1 MYRPFVV
8 GYTQEIA
15 EIWAALSSGRDV
27 ALHGPRGSGKT
38 TLLYRIRDGA
48 AERRFAA
55 AFINAGVARN
65 PSEFVSGLYKAAKA
79 IPSAEVA
86 IKEATRKLKSG
97 LAGIAAV
104 EVSLSGLKL
113 EFDKEAK
120 GRQEG
125 DWKVAGEVLLSSL
138 ESLKSNTVII
148 VDDFDCFLESL
159 EQSAL
164 PEFLSW
170 FRAMCEI
177 GRQSNSASWLFTSNH
192 RLHQYV
198 LEHSS
203 RNALHDLYYVEL
215 RPFDESTAGD
225 FLYTALASSGL
236 EVQEDDRLYAIK
248 RLGTTYPYFL
258 QAFAHTLSRI
268 APTGANIVTRADI
281 DAVFERLALDT
292 STFIPRI
299 TAIVSSQVGPQY
311 SDATM
316 QILKEISKSET
327 GLTKEQVDKLLK
339 SELGSKAPKRAAAA
353 VLSTLVAEHIL
364 SKQDDRFTVAIGPLR
379 ESLRGD
385 A

>member
-1 MYRPFVV
+1 M
-8 GYTQEIA
+8 
-15 EIWAALSSGRDV
+15 
-27 ALHGPRGSGKT
+27 
-38 TLLYRIRDGA
+38 
-48 AERRFAA
+48 
-55 AFINAGVARN
+55 NAGVARN

-86 IKEATRKLKSG
+86 IKEASRKLKSG
-97 LAGIAAV
+97 LAGIAGV
-104 EVSLSGLKL
+104 EISLSGLKL

-125 DWKVAGEVLLSSL
+125 DWKVAGEILLSSL
-138 ESLKSNTVII
+138 ESLRTKTVII

-159 EQSAL
+159 DKGVL

-170 FRAMCEI
+170 FRAMREI
-177 GRQSNSASWLFTSNH
+177 GRQSNAASWLFTSNH

-215 RPFDESTAGD
+215 RPFDTSTAGD
-225 FLYTALASSGL
+225 FLYTALAASGL
-236 EVQEDDRLYAIK
+236 EIQEDDRLYAIE

-258 QAFAHTLSRI
+258 QAFANTLSRVVP
-268 APTGANIVTRADI
+268 AGANSVTRADV
-281 DAVFERLALDT
+281 DAVFTRLALDT

-299 TAIVSSQVGPQY
+299 TAIVSSQVGERY

-316 QILKEISKSET
+316 QFLKDVSRSDL
-327 GLTKEQVDKLLK
+327 GLTQEQVNEALRK
-339 SELGSKAPKRAAAA
+339 ELGPKAPKRAVAAI
-353 VLSTLVAEHIL
+353 LSTLLAEHIL
-364 SKQDDRFTVAIGPLR
+364 NKQDDRFNVAIGPLK
-379 ESLRGD
+379 ESLRGG

>member
-8 GYTQEIA
+8 GYAQEIS
-15 EIWAALSSGRDV
+15 EIWEALSAGRDV

-48 AERRFAA
+48 SERRIAA
-55 AFINAGVARN
+55 AFMSAGVART

-97 LAGIAAV
+97 LSGIAGV
-104 EVSLSGLKL
+104 EISLSGLKL

-125 DWKVAGEVLLSSL
+125 DWKVAGEILLTSL
-138 ESLKSNTVII
+138 ESLKSRTIII
-148 VDDFDCFLESL
+148 VDDFDYFLESL
-159 EQSAL
+159 DKTLL

-170 FRAMCEI
+170 FRAMREI
-177 GRQSNSASWLFTSNH
+177 GRQNNAASWLFTSNY
-192 RLHQYV
+192 RLHQYL

-215 RPFDESTAGD
+215 RPFDLATASD
-225 FLYTALASSGL
+225 FLYTALAASGL
-236 EVQEDDRLYAIK
+236 EIHEEDRHYAVE

-258 QAFAHTLSRI
+258 HSFTHTLSRI
-268 APTGANIVTRADI
+268 APTGANAVTRADI
-281 DAVFERLALDT
+281 DAVFTRLARDT

-299 TAIVSSQVGPQY
+299 AAIVYSQVGAQY
-311 SDATM
+311 GDATM
-316 QILKEISKSET
+316 QLLKEISRSEN
-327 GLTKEQVDKLLK
+327 GLTKAQLEASLK
-339 SELGSKAPKRAAAA
+339 KGLGPKAPKQAAAA
-353 VLSTLVAEHIL
+353 VLATLMAEHFL
-364 SKQDDRFTVAIGPLR
+364 EKRDDRFRVAIGPLQD
-379 ESLRGD
+379 SLRSE

>member
-1 MYRPFVV
+1 MFRPFVV

-15 EIWAALSSGRDV
+15 EIWDALNSGRDV

-38 TLLYRIRDGA
+38 ALLCRIRDGA
-48 AERRFAA
+48 SERRFAA
-55 AFINAGVARN
+55 AFMNAGVARN

-86 IKEATRKLKSG
+86 MKEATRKLKSG

-125 DWKVAGEVLLSSL
+125 DWKVAGEALLSSL
-138 ESLKSNTVII
+138 ESLRSKTVII

-159 EQSAL
+159 DKSVL
-164 PEFLSW
+164 SEFLSW
-170 FRAMCEI
+170 FRAMREV
-177 GRQSNSASWLFTSNH
+177 GRQSNAAVWLFTSNH
-192 RLHQYV
+192 RLHQFL

-215 RPFDESTAGD
+215 APFDDSTAGD
-225 FLYTALASSGL
+225 FLYTGLAASGL

-258 QAFAHTLSRI
+258 QVFGYTLSRI
-268 APTGANIVTRADI
+268 TPAGTNIVTRADI
-281 DAVFERLALDT
+281 DATFERLARDT

-299 TAIVSSQVGPQY
+299 IAIVSSQVGSQY

-316 QILKEISKSET
+316 QFLKEVSRSDV
-327 GLTKEQVDKLLK
+327 GLTQEQVDKLLK
-339 SELGSKAPKRAAAA
+339 SELGPKAPKRTAAAI
-353 VLSTLVAEHIL
+353 LSTLVAEHIL
-364 SKQDDRFTVAIGPLR
+364 SKRNDTFTVSIGPLR
-379 ESLRGD
+379 ESLRSD
-385 A
+385 T